1 VGTASCAA
9 ATESHILNGKGSR
22 RGFGRIAVVAAEQ
35 CCFAVKRLSSLRQL
49 SMNRERRNVDMSK
62 EKNETAKG
70 GPKKEVY
77 TFFVSG
83 KKYETDQPALTGLQ
97 IKARVADWDQSHD
110 LVLEG
115 HGTDPDRIIAD
126 DESVS
131 LAKDKG
137 PLRFSSAPKAN
148 FG

>member
-1 VGTASCAA
+1 
-9 ATESHILNGKGSR
+9 
-22 RGFGRIAVVAAEQ
+22 
-35 CCFAVKRLSSLRQL
+35 
-49 SMNRERRNVDMSK
+49 MSK
-62 EKNETAKG
+62 DDDEHGN
-70 GPKKEVY
+70 GPGKKEEF

-97 IKARVADWDQSHD
+97 IKARVPEWDQSHD

-115 HGTDPDRIIAD
+115 HGHDPDRIIAD
-126 DESVS
+126 GESVP

-137 PLRFSSAPKAN
+137 PVRFSAAPKAM